1 MCDHNNNI
9 IIPSHDATK
18 RIAITRP
25 VCTEN
30 KTTNKNRGNEKGK
43 QIIMSTQ
50 NPTFAQPSQ
59 GSAPGAAPGMSGKN
73 ALLARIQAAKAKA
86 QQTAAKP
93 APTVDLLDLGSPPA
107 PAAPAAAATND
118 ADLLGGGSAPPAAP
132 AAAAET
138 ATTTTTVAAPAA
150 TDSSATFESLM
161 ATTAQPQSRPGPA
174 AEAAPA
180 SSSAA
185 PDIDEDIL
193 AALPPEEREA
203 LLEEQRRIMEEIET
217 KKIGAES
224 SGAAARA
231 MAFNQR
237 SSAAV
242 ADVVAGGGSFEAPA
256 FARPPGTGAAA
267 AAAVPANGNDTVD
280 LGHGEVVPIYGNE
293 ETQEAIKD
301 GTALVVQCMNC
312 QSWMQVTGEAN
323 LMLCP
328 SCGVVVP
335 VEKAGA
341 ATTANMETA
350 AQVAADQQLA
360 EELQKE
366 EYKQAAGQQQQRRQ
380 QQRERRVEGPAPNGK
395 SWLEW
400 IAGTPAPAP
409 GASASASPRGPGSEE
424 RRGLI
429 GSPDRPAAA
438 ASSSSSPGGG
448 GGARVAQQP
457 QSIFAC
463 VAGSVAAAAEQMT
476 GISLTEDKEG
486 NVHGVDSSSLLTMP

>member
-1 MCDHNNNI
+1 
-9 IIPSHDATK
+9 
-18 RIAITRP
+18 
-25 VCTEN
+25 
-30 KTTNKNRGNEKGK
+30 
-43 QIIMSTQ
+43 MSTQ
-50 NPTFAQPSQ
+50 NPTFAQPAQDSKP
-59 GSAPGAAPGMSGKN
+59 AAGAASSMSGKN
-73 ALLARIQAAKAKA
+73 ALLARIQAAKARS

-93 APTVDLLDLGSPPA
+93 APTVDLLDLGAPTPA
-107 PAAPAAAATND
+107 PAATTDNS
-118 ADLLGGGSAPPAAP
+118 DLLGGGSSPPPPA
-132 AAAAET
+132 
-138 ATTTTTVAAPAA
+138 TVAAPTA

-161 ATTAQPQSRPGPA
+161 ATTTQPQPQPQPSPV
-174 AEAAPA
+174 AEVPA
-180 SSSAA
+180 SSASSAA
-185 PDIDEDIL
+185 PEIDEDIL

-203 LLEEQRRIMEEIET
+203 LLEEQRRIMEEIEK
-217 KKIGAES
+217 KKITTES

-242 ADVVAGGGSFEAPA
+242 ADFAAEGESFQAPA
-256 FARPPGTGAAA
+256 FARPPATPAAA
-267 AAAVPANGNDTVD
+267 TATPNGNTVD

-335 VEKAGA
+335 VEKSGA

-366 EYKQAAGQQQQRRQ
+366 EYKQAAGQQR
-380 QQRERRVEGPAPNGK
+380 QRERRVEGPAPNGK
-395 SWLEW
+395 SWMEW

-409 GASASASPRGPGSEE
+409 GASAPTTSASPRSPGSEE
-424 RRGLI
+424 RQGLI
-429 GSPDRPAAA
+429 GSPNRPATAA
-438 ASSSSSPGGG
+438 A